1 MNMNLLRSNSLCFL
15 LALAAPLAAEEPP
28 VSDAE
33 WNAAIRTPIQESAAP
48 KINGPRVYGAGP
60 GHPFQ
65 YYIPVT
71 GKRPIVYSAEGLPP
85 GLEVNKTTGI
95 ITGRVEKE
103 GEYPVKLSASNDA
116 GTATIP
122 FKIIIGKRVCLT
134 PPMGWNSWNCF
145 HAFIGDDRIKSAT
158 DAMVSSGLIDHG
170 YAYIILDDG
179 WIGGRDERGAPRM
192 GRNFK
197 DPKALGDFMHE
208 RGLKFGIYSSPGPK
222 TCAGAIGS
230 YEHED
235 IDAATY
241 GEWGVDYLKY
251 DWCSY
256 DQIEVIRRAELLA
269 KALPEKSNELLAL
282 AAEYKELVWKALRLK
297 PGIQPED
304 KTRMDALRSQV
315 NALLGSLDKNTQKE
329 IRVAAAKEPYQRMRA
344 SLDKV
349 DRDIV
354 YAMCQYGKEDSWEW
368 AESVGANLWRTTMDL
383 FANPSQMDKYAFGR
397 PMTIAPWQKPGHWN
411 DPDMLQ
417 IGNGKFTPDQCYTHM
432 TQWCM
437 LGAPLLLG
445 NDLSKLNPF
454 LLNVL
459 ANDEVLAVDQDELGL
474 QGTRALQNG
483 KNEVWV
489 KPLADG
495 SLAVA
500 LYNRGDV
507 PSDVSATWADLKL
520 TGKRPVRDLWRQKDL
535 EPTDSELKRTVAPHG
550 AELFKIG
557 ALPPS
562 PAK

>member
-1 MNMNLLRSNSLCFL
+1 MNLLRLNSLCFL
-15 LALAAPLAAEEPP
+15 SLISSLTAAETPI
-28 VSDAE
+28 SDAE
-33 WNAAIRTPIQESAAP
+33 WAAAIRTPIQESAAP
-48 KINGPRVYGAGP
+48 KINGPRVYGARP

-71 GKRPIVYSAEGLPP
+71 GKRPIVYSAEGLPA
-85 GLEVNKTTGI
+85 GLEINKTTGI

-103 GEYPVKLSASNDA
+103 GEYLVKLSASNDA

-122 FKIIIGKRVCLT
+122 FKIIIGKRICLT

-145 HAFIGDDRIKSAT
+145 RFSMGDARIQAT
-158 DAMVSSGLIDHG
+158 ADAMVSSGLIDHG
-170 YAYIILDDG
+170 YSYINLDEG
-179 WIGGRDERGAPRM
+179 WAGGRDEQGAPLM
-192 GRNFK
+192 CKNFK
-197 DPKALGDFMHE
+197 DPKALGDFIHA

-222 TCAGAIGS
+222 ACAGTIGS

-256 DQIEVIRRAELLA
+256 GYIEIIRRAELLA
-269 KALPEKSNELLAL
+269 KALPEKRDELLAL
-282 AAEYKELVWKALRLK
+282 AAEYKELTWKDRQIT
-297 PGIQPED
+297 PGFKPED
-304 KTRMDALRSQV
+304 KTRMTALRSQLNSV
-315 NALLGSLDKNTQKE
+315 LTSLDKNTQKE
-329 IRVAAAKEPYQRMRA
+329 IRVTVAKEPYQRMRA

-349 DRDIV
+349 NRDIV
-354 YAMCQYGKEDSWEW
+354 YGMCQYGQEDSWEW
-368 AESVGANLWRTTMDL
+368 GESIGANLWRTTGDF
-383 FANPSQMDKYAFGR
+383 FANPEMMDKLGFGR
-397 PMTIAPWQKPGHWN
+397 PATIAQWQGPGHWN

-417 IGNGKFTPDQCYTHM
+417 IGNGHFTPDQCYTHM

-437 LGAPLLLG
+437 LGAPLILG
-445 NDLSKLNPF
+445 NDLSKLTPF

-459 ANDEVLAVDQDELGL
+459 ANDEVLAVDQDELGI
-474 QGTRALQNG
+474 QGTRAVQNG
-483 KNEVWV
+483 KTEVWV

-507 PSDVSATWADLKL
+507 PAEVSATWADLKL

-535 EPTDSELKRTVAPHG
+535 DLTDSELKRTVAPHG

-557 ALPPS
+557 ALPPEIL
-562 PAK
+562 PH